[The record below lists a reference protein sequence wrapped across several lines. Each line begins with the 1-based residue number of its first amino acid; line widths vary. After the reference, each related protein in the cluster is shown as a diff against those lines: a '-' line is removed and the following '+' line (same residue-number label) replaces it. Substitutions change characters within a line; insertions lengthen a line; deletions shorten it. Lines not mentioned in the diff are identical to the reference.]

1 MWDGTHNLHIFPVY
15 FLIAVIA
22 AGAAF
27 GIYRHF
33 NPKPA
38 ETIETQTAETTT
50 ETTETQSAE
59 TAESAQTQT
68 SADTNPLHTTSFKP
82 YA

>member
-22 AGAAF
+22 AGVAF

-38 ETIETQTAETTT
+38 ETIETQTAETQTAETTT

-59 TAESAQTQT
+59 TDAETAETQT
-68 SADTNPLHTTSFKP
+68 AEDTE
-82 YA
+82 